1 MSKYVSNGHEND
13 PRGHTSGVISAGS
26 GDRIRTCDLWVMS
39 PASYRAAPPRV
50 GEHNLTGWGDG
61 LQIGPLPSE
70 MAGLPTMTT
79 HEVPGARIEV
89 GSEAGEL
96 DARLSRELTR
106 FNVAATGCDDER
118 ELTVTVLDEEGEL
131 IAGLSGWTW
140 GTAAGIGMVWV
151 HDDHRRASW
160 GGRLLRA
167 AEEEAR

>member
-1 MSKYVSNGHEND
+1 
-13 PRGHTSGVISAGS
+13 
-26 GDRIRTCDLWVMS
+26 
-39 PASYRAAPPRV
+39 
-50 GEHNLTGWGDG
+50 
-61 LQIGPLPSE
+61 
-70 MAGLPTMTT
+70 MTT
-79 HEVPGARIEV
+79 HEVSGARIEV

-96 DARLSRELTR
+96 DARLDLELTR

-167 AEEEAR
+167 AEDEARARGCTQMTVSSFTFQAPAFYQKHGYVEFARTEGIPGPGHADVHMRKDL

>member
-1 MSKYVSNGHEND
+1 
-13 PRGHTSGVISAGS
+13 
-26 GDRIRTCDLWVMS
+26 
-39 PASYRAAPPRV
+39 
-50 GEHNLTGWGDG
+50 
-61 LQIGPLPSE
+61 

-79 HEVPGARIEV
+79 YEFPGARIEV
-89 GSEAGEL
+89 GSEAGGL

-106 FNVAATGCDDER
+106 FNVAATGVDDGR
-118 ELTVTVLDEEGEL
+118 ELTVTALDEQGEL

-167 AEEEAR
+167 AEDEARARGCTPMTVSSFTFQAPSFYQKHKYVEFARTEGIPRPGHADVHMRKDLHD